1 MTPLMFK
8 RMARRT
14 LIAGLVT
21 SQLSAC
27 VGLLVAGAAGG
38 ALMSSDRRS
47 SQMQIDDKQ
56 IEFRASNMLN
66 EKFANSHVNISSYQ
80 RVVLLTGEV
89 PTAAMGKE
97 IEAQALKL
105 AEVKGVINELGVG
118 AFSSLSER
126 TADTAITTKVKTA
139 LFDDKL
145 THGNAFRVTTER
157 GVVYLQGRVTQ
168 QEGMRAAEIARAVSG
183 VRKVVKVLDYLTDED
198 LKRFSN

>member
-1 MTPLMFK
+1 MK
-8 RMARRT
+8 RMIQT
-14 LIAGLVT
+14 LVFAALVGT
-21 SQLSAC
+21 QLSAC

-56 IEFRASNMLN
+56 IEFRASNLLN
-66 EKFANSHVNISSYQ
+66 EKFSNSHVNVSSYN
-80 RVVLLTGEV
+80 RVLLLTGEV

-97 IEAQALKL
+97 IEAQTAKL
-105 AEVKGVINELGVG
+105 AEVNAVINELGVG
-118 AFSSLSER
+118 KFSDLSER

-168 QEGMRAAEIARAVSG
+168 QEGTRAAELARTVSN
-183 VRKVVKVLDYLTDED
+183 VRKVVKVLDYLTEED